1 MLNILLGIG
10 IGGLVAMA
18 TKANH
23 KHKKHPDRPITYQP
37 YKIQISPTLLVS
49 AAALLITLLALLILI
64 QKNKWVFSR
73 KLGIGLIILWSISTA
88 CNLVIEGVGVWT
100 EMS

>member
-1 MLNILLGIG
+1 
-10 IGGLVAMA
+10 MA

-49 AAALLITLLALLILI
+49 AAALLITLLAFLIFVPR
-64 QKNKWVFSR
+64 NKWQFSR
-73 KLGIGLIILWSISTA
+73 RLGIGLIILWCICTT
-88 CNLVIEGVGVWT
+88 CNLIIEGTGVWT
-100 EMS
+100 ESSS